1 MELVKL
7 PGLGTP
13 VSLNGKIN
21 GSKYFTWGEA
31 LHDGLRIPPDWQV
44 TANIIAAA
52 LRFDEARARLG
63 EPMVRTSWLRDSA
76 SNAASGGAT
85 NSYHL
90 TGRALDFYC
99 PELSAQE
106 IYSKLDSWWLGGLG
120 LYPSWV
126 HIDIGDRSRW

>member
-13 VSLNGKIN
+13 VDLAGKIN
-21 GSKYFTWGEA
+21 GAKYFTWGEA
-31 LHDGLRIPPDWQV
+31 LHDGLRLPPDWRV

-52 LRFDEARARLG
+52 QRFDEARVRLG
-63 EPMVRTSWLRDSA
+63 EPMVRTSWLRDAA

-85 NSYHL
+85 DSYHL
-90 TGRALDFYC
+90 FGLALDFYC
-99 PELSAQE
+99 PELSATE
-106 IYSKLDSWWLGGLG
+106 IYSKLDSWWQGGLG

-126 HIDIGDRSRW
+126 HIDTGPKSRW